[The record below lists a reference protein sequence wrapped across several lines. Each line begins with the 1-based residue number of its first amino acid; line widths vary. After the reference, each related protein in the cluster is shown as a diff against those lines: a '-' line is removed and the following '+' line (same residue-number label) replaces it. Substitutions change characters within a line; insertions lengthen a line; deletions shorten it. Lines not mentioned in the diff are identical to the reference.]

1 MWCGS
6 CFGQNVEKG
15 RKEQNT
21 RWSLAC
27 PVVQLCVYPS
37 PAHAMFI
44 CLPKSKHVV
53 PACASY
59 DFSSACWSVF
69 RLLTVPRLCNHCS
82 NHLSG
87 PHHTVCLKPE
97 YIHIVCFLGCRGKP
111 SISEL
116 YKERRRAYNRKS
128 KKIEPD
134 IWDRI
139 EWKPPRWQKNPYVWV
154 AFTLWLTL
162 IAVSMAF
169 GD

>member
-1 MWCGS
+1 MAAVLGKS
-6 CFGQNVEKG
+6 GEGQKRAEFSMEACLSGHASLRVPM
-15 RKEQNT
+15 QWLSIPLSQSMLYLLVLDFLSSY
-21 RWSLAC
+21 WSTF
-27 PVVQLCVYPS
+27 
-37 PAHAMFI
+37 H
-44 CLPKSKHVV
+44 
-53 PACASY
+53 
-59 DFSSACWSVF
+59 
-69 RLLTVPRLCNHCS
+69 LLMVPRLCRCRS
-82 NHLSG
+82 NHLSR
-87 PHHTVCLKPE
+87 PRHTGCLKQE
-97 YIHIVCFLGCRGKP
+97 YTLIVVVSVCRGKP

-139 EWKPPRWQKNPYVWV
+139 EWKPPRWQRNPYVWV